1 MFLTSCYA
9 QDCREIIEMPHIS
22 KYSGVFTFYLS
33 FLRLHGG
40 VDRNFKSLSFSC
52 ISIFC
57 ALAVI
62 GEIFLF
68 NDLF

>member
-1 MFLTSCYA
+1 MFLISCYA
-9 QDCREIIEMPHIS
+9 QDCREIIEMPR
-22 KYSGVFTFYLS
+22 YSGVFAFYLP

-52 ISIFC
+52 ISIFY

-62 GEIFLF
+62 QEIFLC